1 MLTLKSSLN
10 FLRAITKCQKCSE
23 SEALHE
29 IWEVLRYKKD
39 RTAHSKTDWQRAIQ
53 FSQVNLY

>member
-1 MLTLKSSLN
+1 M
-10 FLRAITKCQKCSE
+10 KCQKCSE

-39 RTAHSKTDWQRAIQ
+39 RTAHSKTEWQRAIQ